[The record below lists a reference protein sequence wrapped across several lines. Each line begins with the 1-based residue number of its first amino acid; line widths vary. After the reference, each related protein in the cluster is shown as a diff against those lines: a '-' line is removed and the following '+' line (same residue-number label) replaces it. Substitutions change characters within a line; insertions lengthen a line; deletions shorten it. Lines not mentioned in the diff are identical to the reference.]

1 MENSLFCNSHLF
13 FGTLRKKL
21 KKTYERTGFK
31 ISLPILFCLRE
42 NSFSKNQTAYL
53 HTQNYLEK
61 PNPIFL
67 S

>member
-1 MENSLFCNSHLF
+1 MF

-21 KKTYERTGFK
+21 KKTYERTGFE

-61 PNPIFL
+61 PNQIFL